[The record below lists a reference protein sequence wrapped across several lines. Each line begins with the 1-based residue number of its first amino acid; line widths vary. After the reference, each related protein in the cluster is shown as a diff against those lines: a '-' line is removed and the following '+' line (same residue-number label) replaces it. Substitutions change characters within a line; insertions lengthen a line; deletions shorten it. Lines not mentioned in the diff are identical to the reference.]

1 LSAEWGG
8 QIFYSHDSDHATG
21 VYVLIKP
28 NSPIQVEIA
37 ELDMNGR
44 FIILRLRTPGET
56 TFNLVNIYAP
66 TDYRELTNFIESL
79 IKKIVS
85 ATDSSN
91 LLNSIDKQGGLA

>member
-1 LSAEWGG
+1 MEDLS
-8 QIFYSHDSDHATG
+8 Y
-21 VYVLIKP
+21 YV
-28 NSPIQVEIA
+28 SRRQV
-37 ELDMNGR
+37 
-44 FIILRLRTPGET
+44 TP
-56 TFNLVNIYAP
+56 VNIYAP